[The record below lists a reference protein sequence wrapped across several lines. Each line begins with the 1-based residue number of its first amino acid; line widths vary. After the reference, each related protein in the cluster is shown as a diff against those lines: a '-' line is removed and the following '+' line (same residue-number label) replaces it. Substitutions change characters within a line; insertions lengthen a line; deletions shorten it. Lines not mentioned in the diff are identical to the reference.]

1 MEKDMEKEYKYG
13 MMAQNMKEIGKM
25 IKQVDMEHFSIIR
38 EMYIKDIG
46 KIIEQME
53 KEYI

>member
-1 MEKDMEKEYKYG
+1 MVKDMVKELKFG
-13 MMAQNMKEIGKM
+13 MMGQNMKEIGKM
-25 IKQVDMEHFSIIR
+25 ISPMDMGHFIILMG
-38 EMYIKDIG
+38 MYIKDFG

>member
-1 MEKDMEKEYKYG
+1 MEKEYKYG
-13 MMAQNMKEIGKM
+13 MIRPDMKEIGKM
-25 IKQVDMEHFSIIR
+25 ISQMDMALYLQM

-53 KEYI
+53 MVYI